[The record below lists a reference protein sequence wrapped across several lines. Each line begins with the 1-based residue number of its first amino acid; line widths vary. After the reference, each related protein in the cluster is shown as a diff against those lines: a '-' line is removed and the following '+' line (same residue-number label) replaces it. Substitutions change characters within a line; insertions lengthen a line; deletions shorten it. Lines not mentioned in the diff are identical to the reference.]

1 MNWRLWPFFFL
12 SFIHFSFVVF
22 GTLTKHS
29 HAALLS
35 AGSVKCFSL
44 FKVHIDKRSK
54 RERGDS
60 IQYHSYA
67 IIFMDF
73 RATTLFV
80 CAPARPFFSLARISF
95 SLDLLNSSSCSLTL
109 SLFSSLCSLPLC
121 THFICF
127 CPGEGGFCQSVAYVF
142 KCTSI
147 TKNTRKKN
155 HILMYMHIDYLQLQL
170 CVLPFRR
177 AVYHSSSLPKRFP
190 TPPLI
195 MHSITS
201 SGRSIIPIIL
211 SFIWLSIM
219 LIIRASRVGK

>member
-1 MNWRLWPFFFL
+1 MESKYELKTLAFFFF

-22 GTLTKHS
+22 RTLTKHS

-44 FKVHIDKRSK
+44 FKVHKDKRSK

-109 SLFSSLCSLPLC
+109 SLFSLTLLSALSLSACIL
-121 THFICF
+121 
-127 CPGEGGFCQSVAYVF
+127 YVF
-142 KCTSI
+142 APARADFVKVSHMFSSALQLPKI
-147 TKNTRKKN
+147 QEKKN

-190 TPPLI
+190 TP
-195 MHSITS
+195 
-201 SGRSIIPIIL
+201 L
-211 SFIWLSIM
+211 SYHALNYI
-219 LIIRASRVGK
+219 VG

>member
-1 MNWRLWPFFFL
+1 MPLFLWISEQQPFLFVRLRGLFSVWRAFPSASTSWTPALAL
-12 SFIHFSFVVF
+12 SLSP
-22 GTLTKHS
+22 S
-29 HAALLS
+29 SLLS
-35 AGSVKCFSL
+35 ALSL
-44 FKVHIDKRSK
+44 SARILYVF
-54 RERGDS
+54 
-60 IQYHSYA
+60 
-67 IIFMDF
+67 
-73 RATTLFV
+73 
-80 CAPARPFFSLARISF
+80 APARADFVKVSHM
-95 SLDLLNSSSCSLTL
+95 
-109 SLFSSLCSLPLC
+109 FSSALQLPK
-121 THFICF
+121 IQ
-127 CPGEGGFCQSVAYVF
+127 E
-142 KCTSI
+142 
-147 TKNTRKKN
+147 KKN